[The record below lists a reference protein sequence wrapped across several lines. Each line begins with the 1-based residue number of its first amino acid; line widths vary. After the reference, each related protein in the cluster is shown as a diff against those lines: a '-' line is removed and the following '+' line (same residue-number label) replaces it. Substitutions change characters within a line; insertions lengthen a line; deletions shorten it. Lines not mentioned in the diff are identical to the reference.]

1 MSFTGQVTMKKFRTA
16 SALIAWLAIGLSSWG
31 FNCAVAQEDAVAEP
45 PTGTSVEDNSGKAE
59 DTPGLADLD
68 KAFDLKTNLY
78 QTKST
83 RDLDKVARLCE
94 QAIEKGLSASG
105 VEQAKVLAK
114 TSYYE
119 YAELIA
125 AQILN
130 GAEPDSR
137 WKQWRREA
145 LRRLDKAIAIDDEMA
160 SAYVLAAKLQILP
173 LGDRSKGKE
182 AIDKA
187 VSLIDGDDEKLLS
200 EALVV
205 RARLSE
211 DILSDGVR
219 KDVDR
224 AIELDPNNRQARGL
238 RSQLLMRAGKLE
250 EAFEDMD
257 FVLESAGRFEA
268 YAAQAD
274 RLLTNPLFARSEVM
288 QKAAIRYLDKARKLK
303 ATPRLLYV
311 KASALLRMGKHSE
324 ALEAVDEYLES
335 EPDDFKA
342 FSLRSTINLGQ
353 GDSEQA
359 TTDLDVALEKAPSD
373 DESRANILRNRLRL
387 HLLADNQEKAIKD
400 CETLNGIDEGNFGL
414 QFQLAQL
421 YLGNDQPRKGI
432 AIAGKMLEKYEDG
445 VWEGLPSARAY
456 DAAIKRIAALR
467 TRGDCYLNVG
477 DHQNAVDDYELGV
490 DMTDLV
496 AEFKRSLP
504 PPRRPQFPNTLPQ
517 ELRDALLENWKAQV
531 SELDKEYVGDAGVLN
546 NLSWV
551 LSTSTFS
558 EVRDGERAI
567 ELATLAAEITEFKQP
582 HVLSTLAAGYAEV
595 GEFEKAKEW
604 IDKAIEVNQ
613 ANMESSQENQ
623 ELSDSDRAE
632 LLKNDQEQFDSL
644 NKERKSYE
652 AGEPWRE
659 HQTSEEKQ
667 ENASQTQDPTEIQS
681 DQSDSKQDPQDEDS
695 DGADGAEGT
704 DR

>member
-1 MSFTGQVTMKKFRTA
+1 MSFTGQVTTKNFRA
-16 SALIAWLAIGLSSWG
+16 VVALIAWLAIGLSGWG
-31 FNCAVAQEDAVAEP
+31 INCASAQEDAVAEP
-45 PTGTSVEDNSGKAE
+45 PTGASVEDNSGTAE

-78 QTKST
+78 QNKST

-94 QAIEKGLSASG
+94 QAIEKGLSESG

-119 YAELIA
+119 YAELTA
-125 AQILN
+125 AQILK
-130 GAEPDSR
+130 GTKPDAR

-173 LGDRSKGKE
+173 LGDRSKGKKS
-182 AIDKA
+182 IDKA
-187 VSLIDGDDEKLLS
+187 IPLIDSDDEKLLS
-200 EALVV
+200 EALIV
-205 RARLSE
+205 RVRLSE

-224 AIELDPNNRQARGL
+224 AIELDPNNREARGV

-257 FVLESAGRFEA
+257 VVLETAGRYEA
-268 YAAQAD
+268 YATQVD
-274 RLLTNPLFARSEVM
+274 RLLTNPQFAQSEVM
-288 QKAAIRYLDKARKLK
+288 QKAVLRYLDKAMKLK
-303 ATPRLLYV
+303 PTPRLLYV
-311 KASALLRMGKHSE
+311 KAGALLRMKKYSE
-324 ALEAVDEYLES
+324 ALAAVDEYLES
-335 EPDDFKA
+335 DPDDSKA
-342 FSLRSTINLGQ
+342 FSLRSSINLEQ
-353 GDSEQA
+353 GDSELA
-359 TTDLDVALEKAPSD
+359 IADLDLALENAPSD
-373 DESRANILRNRLRL
+373 DKSRSDILRVRMGL
-387 HLLADNQEKAIKD
+387 HLSADNQEKAIED
-400 CETLNGIDEGNFGL
+400 CEALNEIDEGNFGL

-421 YLGNDQPRKGI
+421 YLGNDQPSKGI
-432 AIAGKMLEKYEDG
+432 TIADKMLEKYEDG
-445 VWEGLPSARAY
+445 VWEGLPAGRAY
-456 DAAIKRIAALR
+456 DAAIRRIAALR
-467 TRGDCYLNVG
+467 TRGDCYLNAG

-490 DMTDLV
+490 DMTDLI

-504 PPRRPQFPNTLPQ
+504 TPQRPQFPSTLPQ
-517 ELRDALLENWKAQV
+517 ELRDAILERWEAQV
-531 SELDKEYVGDAGVLN
+531 AELDKEYVGDAGLLN

-613 ANMESSQENQ
+613 ANMESSKENQ
-623 ELSDSDRAE
+623 ELSESDRE
-632 LLKNDQEQFDSL
+632 QELKNDQEQFESL
-644 NKERKSYE
+644 NKELKSYE

-659 HQTSEEKQ
+659 HQTSEKEKGD
-667 ENASQTQDPTEIQS
+667 ASQGQDQEES
-681 DQSDSKQDPQDEDS
+681 
-695 DGADGAEGT
+695 
-704 DR
+704 